1 MNLHYISIQ
10 YGGIIICRRKMSIN
24 DRSGGLELKFFSRTE
39 VRIVWDQFQH
49 RGSLEVSARYGIRRT
64 TSCGTEVL
72 AAFSLLILGLNM

>member
-39 VRIVWDQFQH
+39 VRIVWDQF
-49 RGSLEVSARYGIRRT
+49 EVSARYGIRRT